1 MRQRV
6 NAMIVGGTA
15 TLIAFYSIRPLPTT
29 YDTGGVIPPAVLY
42 HAAAYFVFASALLL
56 YFHDTPRGHIEAIL
70 AAVMFGIVLESVQ
83 LFLPGRLFSLVDI
96 TANTLGASIIVL
108 DHRSRLVTRV
118 IATEDRLL
126 DRVVPGDHIEG

>member
-6 NAMIVGGTA
+6 NAMIVGGIA
-15 TLIAFYSIRPLPTT
+15 ILIAFYSIRPLPTT
-29 YDTGGVIPPAVLY
+29 YDTGAVIPPAVLY

-96 TANTLGASIIVL
+96 TALGASIIVL